1 MSSAQDIDVS
11 EHVVSHDP
19 EETPSAVPKNDSD
32 SPTLLSFLSQM
43 QSQLNEN
50 SRLLH
55 SLLTDDGQLPAKR
68 SRLDVE
74 PTEALL
80 NVPFPAS
87 LNANNDAAQTARF
100 DPAQTGT
107 ASTAQTVTVPLNDI
121 LTRPSEEDAISLFG
135 GAEFDGNPQE
145 VPANETFLD
154 DIDQELM
161 PQAQQGPP
169 VSIQLAKIVNGKFA
183 LELDHVKR
191 KEILSKYSPPGNCH
205 SLQTPRVNPEI
216 WTKLGANARKNDMK
230 ISALQNTMVK
240 ATAAVTVT
248 ANDLL
253 TAKQQQSPLDY
264 KGLIAK
270 LIDAIV
276 LIGHVNSELT
286 FRRRDMLRPHLS
298 SDFKQACSRNVKP
311 TTLLFGDNL
320 PEVVKQLQATNK
332 IVNRVTNFPTHSA
345 TSYQRVFRQ
354 SSGFNTT
361 PRHAT
366 ATQSQNSFLGYRGKT
381 AFPPKQNNSFAKK
394 RYTKN

>member
-1 MSSAQDIDVS
+1 
-11 EHVVSHDP
+11 
-19 EETPSAVPKNDSD
+19 
-32 SPTLLSFLSQM
+32 
-43 QSQLNEN
+43 
-50 SRLLH
+50 
-55 SLLTDDGQLPAKR
+55 
-68 SRLDVE
+68 
-74 PTEALL
+74 
-80 NVPFPAS
+80 
-87 LNANNDAAQTARF
+87 
-100 DPAQTGT
+100 
-107 ASTAQTVTVPLNDI
+107 
-121 LTRPSEEDAISLFG
+121 
-135 GAEFDGNPQE
+135 
-145 VPANETFLD
+145 
-154 DIDQELM
+154 M

-183 LELDHVKR
+183 LEFDHVKR

-345 TSYQRVFRQ
+345 TNYQRVFRQ

-366 ATQSQNSFLGYRGKT
+366 ATQSQNSFLGYGGKT